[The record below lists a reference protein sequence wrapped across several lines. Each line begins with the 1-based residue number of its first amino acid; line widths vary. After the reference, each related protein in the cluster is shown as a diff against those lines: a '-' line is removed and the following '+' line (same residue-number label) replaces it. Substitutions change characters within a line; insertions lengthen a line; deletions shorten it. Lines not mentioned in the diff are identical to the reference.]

1 MRYIIREKFFRL
13 GEDSTIMNE
22 AGQPVFEVDGKVLSL
37 HDRLIVYSCSK
48 SDPVISRSSG
58 PGMSTVKRSTKGLK
72 KCLRN
77 VASVSPP
84 RLIS

>member
-37 HDRLIVYSCSK
+37 HDRLIVRDMTGNEVVNIHRPTTCATRLLK
-48 SDPVISRSSG
+48 S
-58 PGMSTVKRSTKGLK
+58 
-72 KCLRN
+72 
-77 VASVSPP
+77 
-84 RLIS
+84 

>member
-37 HDRLIVYSCSK
+37 HDRLIVRDLAGNETVAETDKPILIDLVEPKFEILGVK
-48 SDPVISRSSG
+48 SASPTL
-58 PGMSTVKRSTKGLK
+58 STWK
-72 KCLRN
+72 
-77 VASVSPP
+77 
-84 RLIS
+84 